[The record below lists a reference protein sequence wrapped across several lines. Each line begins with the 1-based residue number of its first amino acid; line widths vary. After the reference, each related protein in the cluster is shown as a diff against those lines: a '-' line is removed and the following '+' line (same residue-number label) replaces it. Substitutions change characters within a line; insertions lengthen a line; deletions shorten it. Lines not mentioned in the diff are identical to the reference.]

1 MSKLKKE
8 MKELVELAKYS
19 KEESIFQQKHQ
30 YKKFKAKYNY
40 ANEIVTFFIPFVFD
54 LTNCKFFEESIYWS
68 KRVIEDV
75 RLCDKEIRLNALLF
89 IARSY
94 HCLNQL
100 NNALE
105 YGKKYLK
112 ADMQPITSNGRG
124 NKKEVL
130 IIMCS
135 VSLQLLKNQDTVKY

>member
-19 KEESIFQQKHQ
+19 KEESVFQHKHQ
-30 YKKFKAKYNY
+30 YKKFKAKYNDG
-40 ANEIVTFFIPFVFD
+40 NEIVIFFNPFVSA
-54 LTNCKFFEESIYWS
+54 LMNCNFFKESIYWR

-94 HCLNQL
+94 DCLNQL
-100 NNALE
+100 
-105 YGKKYLK
+105 
-112 ADMQPITSNGRG
+112 T
-124 NKKEVL
+124 
-130 IIMCS
+130 
-135 VSLQLLKNQDTVKY
+135 